1 MNRCAHKKSEIG
13 CYFLLLIIN
22 LWHIDITYFSFMKLQ
37 QLRYIVEVQNN
48 NLNVSA
54 TAESLFTSQP
64 GISKQVRMLE
74 DELGVQIFGRSGKHL
89 THVTDAGQEVIDIAR
104 KIMAQVESIKAVS
117 REHNLPDQGKLN
129 IATTHTQARY
139 ALPQVIQGFMQRY
152 PNVSLHMHQGTPS
165 QISDLAA
172 KGEADFVIA
181 TESLHLYND
190 LVMLPCYHWNRS
202 VIVKHDHPLAQKNT
216 ITIEDIAAHPLVTY
230 VFGFTGR
237 SELDHA
243 FNEAGLTPK
252 IVFTAT
258 DADVIKT
265 YVRLGVGIG
274 VVASMAIDEEVDTDL
289 VRIDASHLFE
299 YSTTKIGFRRG
310 NFLRGYMYDFIERF
324 APHLTKAVVEKAI
337 QQKNNDDVERMFKDL
352 TLPVK

>member
-1 MNRCAHKKSEIG
+1 
-13 CYFLLLIIN
+13 
-22 LWHIDITYFSFMKLQ
+22 MKLQ
-37 QLRYIVEVQNN
+37 QLRYIVEVLNN

-54 TAESLFTSQP
+54 TAESLYTSQP

-89 THVTDAGQEVIDIAR
+89 THVTDAGNDVINIAR
-104 KIMAQVESIKAVS
+104 EILAKVESIKAVA
-117 REHNLPDQGKLN
+117 REHTLPDQGKLN

-139 ALPQVIQGFMQRY
+139 ALPDVIQGFMGKY
-152 PNVSLHMHQGTPS
+152 PKVSLHMHQGTPS

-172 KGEADFVIA
+172 KGEADFAIA
-181 TESLHLYND
+181 TEALHLYND

-202 VIVKHDHPLAQKNT
+202 VIVNKDHPLSKKGT
-216 ITIEDIAAHPLVTY
+216 IDISDIAKYPLVTY

-237 SELDHA
+237 SELDQA
-243 FNEAGLTPK
+243 FERAGLTPK

-274 VVASMAIDEEVDTDL
+274 VIASMAVSEELDDDL
-289 VRIDASHLFE
+289 VKIDASHLFD
-299 YSTTKIGFRRG
+299 YSTTKIGFRKG
-310 NFLRGYMYDFIERF
+310 SFLRSYMYDFIERF
-324 APHLTKAVVEKAI
+324 APHLTKDKVEKAMML
-337 QQKNNDDVERMFKDL
+337 KNNDEVEKMFKGV